1 MERLI
6 SRKITISKFL
16 PICCNYFL
24 RIRVRLINYLTQQ
37 TGQYETESAIFR
49 RIINHSHANRNMKG
63 YEKVGVVPIRK
74 AKSNVSNV
82 GPSSERNT

>member
-1 MERLI
+1 M
-6 SRKITISKFL
+6 
-16 PICCNYFL
+16 
-24 RIRVRLINYLTQQ
+24 
-37 TGQYETESAIFR
+37 TGQDETESAIFQ
-49 RIINHSHANRNMKG
+49 RISNHSHANRNMKG